1 MELVP
6 EASKYGSFY
15 AFDSADGE
23 RFILLEGL
31 DVNQWHEP
39 SGIEAFMLAH
49 YDAFALFYSL
59 LIFSVFSYLIIRHII
74 TPLYRERSAKR
85 QLRGLRS

>member
-15 AFDSADGE
+15 AFDSESGE
-23 RFILLEGL
+23 RFLLLEGL
-31 DVNQWHEP
+31 DPEQWHEP

-49 YDAFALFYSL
+49 YDAFATLYSL
-59 LIFSVFSYLIIRHII
+59 LIFGVFSYLIIHHII
-74 TPLYRERSAKR
+74 TPLYKQHGR
-85 QLRGLRS
+85 